1 MLRLELGFD
10 FLGLGSINYD
20 INNINPNTKN
30 SNPNSNRNLYRS
42 GYISGILILYFYV
55 FT

>member
-30 SNPNSNRNLYRS
+30 SNPKSNRNLYRS
-42 GYISGILILYFYV
+42 GYV
-55 FT
+55 